1 MNCTPGTRV
10 GRSRVHLALAVA
22 CAIGFVSACSKSA
35 TLPSTCA
42 ATEMTPKLT
51 PLGGA
56 ASQSIW
62 ELALRNRSHSTC
74 LFEGFLG
81 VYAQDKNHQNMAEGE
96 AIRADEQRLIRVR
109 PGMTVYSEISFA
121 YYHPDTGELCRDIAW
136 WLGGGLPEDKGT
148 LDVNVGPPPGP
159 DQKSTTFAFCGGFT
173 IGPIE
178 TEPVS

>member
-1 MNCTPGTRV
+1 
-10 GRSRVHLALAVA
+10 LAVA
-22 CAIGFVSACSKSA
+22 FAIGFVSACSKSA

-62 ELALRNRSHSTC
+62 ELALKNKSHSPC

-121 YYHPDTGELCRDIAW
+121 FYHPDTGELCKDIAW
-136 WLGGGLPEDKGT
+136 WLRVGLPDDKGT
-148 LDVNVGPPPGP
+148 FDVSVGPPPGP
-159 DQKSTTFAFCGGFT
+159 VT
-173 IGPIE
+173 IRRPSPSAAASPSAPSRPSLSRNWLACRQG
-178 TEPVS
+178 